1 MFAVQQVIHEFTLIG
16 SFALGNFIFV
26 MRKHIVHPSGMDVK
40 SFSQIF
46 HAHCTAFQMP
56 AGTTVTPGTGPFYI
70 SVIFTPGF
78 PESKVCHGVFLIFI
92 AVDPDSGTLLFP
104 VDPGKFTVFFEFV
117 NGKINRAILGFIGI
131 AFFKKQLHT
140 QAYAENRFAVYGKLF
155 QKIAVNILGS
165 DSDAEECVSDGL
177 FRLWNEIPPSRP
189 EKLGAFGARIV
200 RNLSLDALRR
210 ENALRRGGGKT
221 TECLEELDGCLPADE
236 GDIAEKIA
244 LKDSLNSFLGGLSPQ
259 SRQIFLKRYWY
270 MQSISEIAGEMGLGE
285 SKVKMSLLRIR
296 NALKTHLD
304 REEQ

>member
-1 MFAVQQVIHEFTLIG
+1 MED
-16 SFALGNFIFV
+16 
-26 MRKHIVHPSGMDVK
+26 KKIVELFWKRDEN
-40 SFSQIF
+40 
-46 HAHCTAFQMP
+46 A
-56 AGTTVTPGTGPFYI
+56 I
-70 SVIFTPGF
+70 SAT
-78 PESKVCHGVFLIFI
+78 EEK
-92 AVDPDSGTLLFP
+92 
-104 VDPGKFTVFFEFV
+104 
-117 NGKINRAILGFIGI
+117 
-131 AFFKKQLHT
+131 
-140 QAYAENRFAVYGKLF
+140 YGKLF
-155 QKIAVNILGS
+155 LKVAVNILGS

-200 RNLSLDALRR
+200 RNLSLDVLRR

-296 NALKTHLD
+296 NALKTHLE
-304 REEQ
+304 REE